1 MKLDVLKID
10 GSKTGEQVE
19 LEQGIFG
26 VEPNDHLIWQAV
38 TQEMAHRR
46 QGTVATKTRAEVSGG
61 GKKPWP
67 QKGRGTARAGSIRSP
82 LWAGGGS
89 IFGPQPRTFH
99 PKMTKK
105 AKQIARKSALS
116 HKAREQQ
123 IRIVEDFSFEGPKTR
138 KMQGILNAMKL
149 ADTKTLLLT
158 QDSSKAVYLSCR
170 NIPRMAVRA
179 AADFST
185 YDVLNAKTLLIQK
198 SALTKIKEVLGK

>member
-1 MKLDVLKID
+1 MKLDVYQID

-19 LEQGIFG
+19 LEERIFN
-26 VEPNDHLIWQAV
+26 VDPNDHLIWQAV

-46 QGTVATKTRAEVSGG
+46 QGTVATKTRAEVRGG

-82 LWAGGGS
+82 LWPGGGS
-89 IFGPQPRTFH
+89 IFGPQPRKYH

-105 AKQIARKSALS
+105 AKQTARKSALS

-123 IRIVEDFSFEGPKTR
+123 IRIVEDFTFEGPKTR
-138 KMQGILNAMKL
+138 KMQEILNAMKL

-158 QDSSKAVYLSCR
+158 RESSKAVYLSSR
-170 NIPRMAVRA
+170 NIPRMTVRA

-185 YDVLNAKTLLIQK
+185 YDVLDAGMLLIQK

>member
-1 MKLDVLKID
+1 VKLDVFKID

-19 LEQGIFG
+19 LEKGIFD

-46 QGTVATKTRAEVSGG
+46 QGTVATKTRAEVRGG

-82 LWAGGGS
+82 LWVGGGS
-89 IFGPQPRTFH
+89 IFGPQPRKFH

-105 AKQIARKSALS
+105 AKLIARKSALS
-116 HKAREQQ
+116 HKAKEQQ

-158 QDSSKAVYLSCR
+158 QDSSKAIYLSCR
-170 NIPRMAVRA
+170 NMPRMTVRA
-179 AADFST
+179 AVDFST